1 MKSYFS
7 GILLFSYLLCWSQET
22 VQDSI
27 LPEKLE
33 EVIVTGQIN
42 PQAVDKSVVEV
53 KVLNR
58 DIIERQAG
66 NTLAD
71 VLATTL
77 NLAVL
82 PQTSNGRSEVSL
94 FGLNNEYFKVLV
106 DNIPL
111 VNEEGSGNNTDLSTI
126 NLDDIERIEIVEGA
140 MGVQYG
146 ANAFTGVI
154 NIITKKNSKYKWEIN
169 AYSQQE
175 TIGNE
180 FGFFDEGRHIQSLRL
195 GHNFNEKW
203 HANAGIS
210 RNDFNGFLN
219 NRRGRD
225 YELSDGLRG
234 FEWLPKEQ
242 LSARGTVSF
251 KDENINVFYR
261 FEFLDEEIDR
271 VNENVDQN
279 FNSSTQTSNPSAID
293 EILSNNRMVHHINAT
308 GKLLEKYN
316 FNVSLSYQEQE
327 QDLER
332 FVYRIRTEEKE
343 NVTKLGNQ
351 SRETIF
357 SRGTLSNLFQ
367 SEKFSAQGG
376 YELSLEEGTGSL
388 FTLFVSPGEE
398 GVAQE
403 LRNYDFFGAAE
414 WTVNNKLTLRPGF
427 RFSTTNLFQPQ
438 YIGSLSAKYDLGNKW
453 SLRGVLGSANK
464 TPSYAEL
471 FTFFVDVNH
480 DVRGNINLNPERGV
494 SAFLHLKKSFNFVE
508 SDIRLKSKLSASHI
522 NLRDKIELIEINRNP
537 LQYQFNNI
545 DRFKAFIAFIENDF
559 YYKNIKASI
568 GASSQWRA
576 TIFKESAQ
584 PNENYLFSFQL
595 NSNLKYSIPNWDTDI
610 SLFYKFTGEQPR
622 LRQSIDEDGEQ
633 IFIVGRNGS
642 FGFLDMTLRKGFK
655 DNQFIATLGARNLL
669 NVTDINTSALDGGT
683 HNGDPT
689 ALAVAY
695 GTSVFLKLAY
705 NLKI

>member
-154 NIITKKNSKYKWEIN
+154 NIITKKNSKYKWEVN
-169 AYSQQE
+169 TYSQQE

-376 YELSLEEGTGSL
+376 YELSLEQGTGSL
-388 FTLFVSPGEE
+388 FTLFVAPGEE

-438 YIGSLSAKYDLGNKW
+438 YIGSFSAKYDLGSKW

-480 DVRGNINLNPERGV
+480 DVRGNINLNPERGI

-576 TIFKESAQ
+576 TIFEESAQ

-595 NSNLKYSIPNWDTDI
+595 NTNLKYSIPNWDTDI

>member
-154 NIITKKNSKYKWEIN
+154 NIITKKNSKYKWEVN

-376 YELSLEEGTGSL
+376 YELSFEEGTGSL
-388 FTLFVSPGEE
+388 FTLFVAPGEE

-480 DVRGNINLNPERGV
+480 DVRGNINLNPERGI

-576 TIFKESAQ
+576 TIFEESAQ

-595 NSNLKYSIPNWDTDI
+595 NTNLKYSIPNWDTDI

-695 GTSVFLKLAY
+695 GTSVFFKTC
-705 NLKI
+705 I